1 MHLKLCMNRLLEP
14 EVVHAS
20 RALIRTFVRHG
31 LEAADVVDAVRDD
44 HRDESA
50 FKRLGAL
57 VADRIFEEAKAGPW
71 FVIRQQMGRGLKAVR
86 R

>member
-1 MHLKLCMNRLLEP
+1 MHLKLRMNRLLEP

-20 RALIRTFVRHG
+20 RALIRTFVRHE
-31 LEAADVVDAVRDD
+31 LQAADVADAAREDR
-44 HRDESA
+44 RDESA
-50 FKRLGAL
+50 FERLGAL
-57 VADRIFEEAKAGPW
+57 VADRIFEDAKARPW